1 MQVTRL
7 FPFLNLYILQELD
20 EDAARAA
27 AVAVA
32 DEHSPPASPT
42 SFDYGSVLG
51 LGAHDDNAAA
61 RGVSEVQL
69 QYCYCYTL
77 IISDTCLYSRP

>member
-42 SFDYGSVLG
+42 SFADGSVPG
-51 LGAHDDNAAA
+51 FRGYDDNTAA
-61 RGVSEVQL
+61 RGVSEVQ
-69 QYCYCYTL
+69 
-77 IISDTCLYSRP
+77 